1 MCSSSVDD
9 SDWLGV
15 SSYAGSYS
23 DHPVFYGFT
32 EAVFVSQFDVYSRSS
47 GASSSSVQQPG
58 MSSRKGSL
66 TELFANED
74 ILRTSD
80 HRSHTTSQAKKV
92 PYDNV
97 MYDTDNCRKADGY
110 KQSGSLG
117 DDTTSVDFNSH
128 DLSDSPTGSDPIPIA
143 RRKRQVVTVP
153 F

>member
-1 MCSSSVDD
+1 MCSSSLDD

-15 SSYAGSYS
+15 SSCAGSYS

-32 EAVFVSQFDVYSRSS
+32 EAVFVSQFDMFSRSS
-47 GASSSSVQQPG
+47 GAASSSVQEPG

-74 ILRTSD
+74 FLRISD
-80 HRSHTTSQAKKV
+80 HRSHMTSQAKKV

-97 MYDTDNCRKADGY
+97 MCDTDNCRKADGY

-117 DDTTSVDFNSH
+117 NDTTSVDFNSH
-128 DLSDSPTGSDPIPIA
+128 NLSDSPTSTAPIPIA
-143 RRKRQVVTVP
+143 RRKRQGDTVP